1 MGTGTSLITT
11 RGELDRADLGLVLP
25 HEHVFVELGDGV
37 ATHHED
43 VDPADVVAVMAPH
56 VEDAMEA
63 GVTAMVECTPEGVGR
78 RVDVLEAVSEA
89 TGLPIVAPTG
99 IYREPWVP
107 QWAREASE
115 GDLFEW
121 LLGELTGAAAGSDTR
136 AAWIKVSAGD
146 DGLTTVEEKILRA
159 AARAGAETGA
169 LIGSHTTDAGVVE
182 RQLDVVEYAG
192 YRPERFLWI
201 HTQAEEDVDRH
212 LAVAE
217 RGAWIEYDWISDP
230 EEDAYYVDLVERV
243 LDAGL
248 GDRLLL
254 SQDNGWYDPS
264 EPGGGEQTPYT
275 HFTDSF
281 LPALREAVPEETVE
295 TLIRDNPYRAFS
307 R

>member
-1 MGTGTSLITT
+1 MGTGSSLITT
-11 RGELDRADLGLVLP
+11 RGELDRTDLGLVLP
-25 HEHVFVELGDGV
+25 HEHVFVELGDEV
-37 ATHHED
+37 ATHHQD
-43 VDPADVVAVMAPH
+43 VDPADVVAVMSPY
-56 VEDAMEA
+56 VEDAMAA

-78 RVDVLEAVSEA
+78 RVDVLEAVSDA
-89 TGLPIVAPTG
+89 TNLPVVAPTG

-115 GDLFEW
+115 EDLFEW
-121 LLGELTGAAAGSDTR
+121 LLGELTEAAAGADTR

-146 DGLTTVEEKILRA
+146 DGLTAVEEKILRA

-169 LIGSHTTDAGVVE
+169 LIGSHTVDADVVE
-182 RQLDVVEYAG
+182 RQLDVVADAG

-201 HTQAEEDVDRH
+201 HAQAEADVERH

-217 RGAWIEYDWISDP
+217 RGAWIEYDWIGDP
-230 EEDAYYVDLVERV
+230 EENPYYVDLVERV
-243 LDAGL
+243 LEAGL
-248 GDRLLL
+248 EDRLLL

-275 HFTDSF
+275 QFTDTF

-295 TLIRDNPYRAFS
+295 ALTRDNPYRAFS